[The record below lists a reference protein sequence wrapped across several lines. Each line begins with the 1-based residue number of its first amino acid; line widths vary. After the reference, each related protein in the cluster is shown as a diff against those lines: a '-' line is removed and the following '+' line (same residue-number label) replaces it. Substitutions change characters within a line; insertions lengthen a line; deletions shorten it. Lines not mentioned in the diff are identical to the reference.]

1 MIGQYRKRVQGGYF
15 IVILL
20 SVLSWIGAMFQ
31 SWLSFL
37 VVGILVVAS
46 NIFFVF
52 VRRRFDELS
61 KEAPVTSSI
70 QFETNGTRRLCIAAF
85 LIVAL
90 GGFQLLI
97 VDGGV
102 TAKLCM
108 VTLFLNFFLTMQVT
122 DLFSVL
128 VRHVFSNADT
138 LGT

>member
-1 MIGQYRKRVQGGYF
+1 M
-15 IVILL
+15 ILL